1 MDLLKWSL
9 GPSGVNLVS
18 DECLV
23 TYLDEFDFLNGGCF
37 SATLSKGLGLA
48 IIAGSILV
56 KVPQIVNLMAS
67 KSAEGLSLFS
77 VLLELFPCA
86 TIIGYALASGLSL
99 FSVLL
104 ELFPCATII

>member
-23 TYLDEFDFLNGGCF
+23 TYLDEFDFLDGGCF

-77 VLLELFPCA
+77 VLLELFPWFEP
-86 TIIGYALASGLSL
+86 TRFLRVRITFSLSCL
-99 FSVLL
+99 VRQ
-104 ELFPCATII
+104 